1 MDIEKTLYE
10 SAVALAEKRYPS
22 GLGGAAALYTEDGRI
37 FNKCRTRVIECK
49 PLNYAW

>member
-22 GLGGAAALYTEDGRI
+22 GWGGAATLYLHIQFVLLEKMK
-37 FNKCRTRVIECK
+37 NQN
-49 PLNYAW
+49 L

>member
-22 GLGGAAALYTEDGRI
+22 GWGGAVTLYTEDGRI
-37 FNKCRTRVIECK
+37 LTSIAPEVMN
-49 PLNYAW
+49 ASH